1 MKTKKIFTFFIMVL
15 TVAAL
20 QSCDSFLDIEP
31 EQSVSDQTVYGS
43 HQGVV
48 NALNGAWE
56 RIAGGQLYAGTSIF
70 HSDLIANEFDM
81 NWIGTFIQYREM
93 NWKTLSTTD
102 GTVSA
107 KWIRAYHAIDL
118 ANNVLANLD
127 LVRDADRD
135 RVEGEALFIRGI
147 MYFELVRFYAL
158 PFVKGEGNTHD
169 GVPLVITPTTGITD
183 DSYPSRASVA
193 AVYQQVLSDLN
204 AAKGKLSGLGTGA
217 GANGG
222 RATSSTAAA
231 FLARVHLAMEE
242 WQAAAQEAD
251 FVISNFGGY
260 AALNPTPRA
269 AFNNDEYTSEDV
281 FMIQQNSNSH
291 AGAANDGIA
300 TFFASLPGMGRGDV
314 NITQDHLDR
323 FEEGDLR
330 GLVLDDPDIVI
341 ISDVPT
347 MFYIGVGTDA
357 GNIMS
362 SKWGKY
368 DANINVIRLAE
379 MILTRAEA
387 NFRNGS
393 SIGATPLAD
402 INAIRARA
410 EAEPWTELTLE
421 LIKEERVRE
430 LAFEGHMIHD
440 MRRFRG
446 STVAPSGSTHAGQTL
461 TWNDPRLVLPI
472 PQREM
477 DTNPNLNQNLAYN

>member
-1 MKTKKIFTFFIMVL
+1 MKTNKIITLIL
-15 TVAAL
+15 TVLMVTAF
-20 QSCDSFLDIEP
+20 QSCEDFLDVEP
-31 EQSVSDQTVYGS
+31 QQSVSDATVYSS
-43 HQGVV
+43 HEGVV

-70 HSDLIANEFDM
+70 HSDLLANQTDM
-81 NWIGTFIQYREM
+81 NWIGTFIGYREM

-102 GTVSA
+102 GTISA
-107 KWIRAYHAIDL
+107 KWTRAYHAIDL

-127 LVRDADRD
+127 LVREVNRD

-158 PFVKGEGNTHD
+158 PFVKGDGNAHE
-169 GVPLVITPTTGITD
+169 GVPLVTTPTTGITD

-193 AVYQQVLSDLN
+193 AVYQQILSDLG
-204 AAKGKLSGLGTGA
+204 AAKGKLAGLGTGA
-217 GANGG
+217 GENGG
-222 RATSSTAAA
+222 RATSSVAAA

-242 WQAAAQEAD
+242 WQLAAQEAD
-251 FVISNFGGY
+251 FVIGNFGGY
-260 AALNPTPRA
+260 GALNPTPRA

-281 FMIQQNSNSH
+281 FMIIQNANSH

-300 TFFASLPGMGRGDV
+300 TFFASLPGMGRGDLNV
-314 NITQDHLDR
+314 TQAHLDR
-323 FEEGDLR
+323 YEPGDLR
-330 GLVLDDPDIVI
+330 ATLVDDPGLVTVA
-341 ISDVPT
+341 DVPS

-357 GNIMS
+357 GNVMS
-362 SKWGKY
+362 TKWGKY

-387 NFRNGS
+387 NFRIS
-393 SIGATPLAD
+393 SAIGADPLAD
-402 INAIRARA
+402 VNAIRERA
-410 EAEPWTELTLE
+410 GVEPWTELTLE
-421 LIKEERVRE
+421 RIYDERKRE
-430 LAFEGHMIHD
+430 LAFEGHMLHD

-461 TWNDPRLVLPI
+461 QWNDPRLVLPI

-477 DTNPNLNQNLAYN
+477 DTNPNLNQNSAY

>member
-1 MKTKKIFTFFIMVL
+1 MKTNKIITFILATLMV
-15 TVAAL
+15 TAL
-20 QSCDSFLDIEP
+20 QSCDNFLDVEP
-31 EQSVSDQTVYGS
+31 QQSVSDATVYSS
-43 HQGVV
+43 HEGVI

-56 RIAGGQLYAGTSIF
+56 RIAGPQLFAGTSIF
-70 HSDLIANEFDM
+70 HSDLVANQNDM
-81 NWIGTFIQYREM
+81 SWIGTFIGYREM

-102 GTVSA
+102 GTISA
-107 KWIRAYHAIDL
+107 KWTRAYHAIDL

-127 LVRDADRD
+127 LVRAADRD

-158 PFVKGEGNTHD
+158 PFVKGDGNAHD
-169 GVPLVITPTTGITD
+169 GVPLVTTPTTGITD

-193 AVYQQVLSDLN
+193 AVYQQILSDLN
-204 AAKGKLSGLGTGA
+204 AAKGKLAGLGTGA

-222 RATSSTAAA
+222 RATSSVAAA
-231 FLARVHLAMEE
+231 FLSRVHLAMEE
-242 WQAAAQEAD
+242 WQLAAQEAD
-251 FVISNFGGY
+251 FVIGNFGGY
-260 AALNPTPRA
+260 GALNPTPRA

-281 FMIQQNSNSH
+281 FMINQNSSSH

-300 TFFASLPGMGRGDV
+300 TFFASLPGMGRGDLNV
-314 NITQDHLDR
+314 TQAHLDR
-323 FEEGDLR
+323 YEAGDLR
-330 GLVLDDPDIVI
+330 ATVLDNPDIVTI
-341 ISDVPT
+341 ADVPT

-393 SIGATPLAD
+393 AIGAAPLAD
-402 INAIRARA
+402 VNAIRERA
-410 EAEPWTELTLE
+410 EAQPWTELTLE
-421 LIKEERVRE
+421 RIYEERKRE
-430 LAFEGHMIHD
+430 LAFEGHMLHD

-446 STVAPSGSTHAGQTL
+446 STVAPSGSTHVGQTL
-461 TWNDPRLVLPI
+461 QWNDPRLVFPI

-477 DTNPNLNQNLAYN
+477 DTNPNLTQNSAYN